1 MNRYK
6 VDRANT
12 LQAPVGM
19 TAMLYVGDD
28 LATAR
33 KVFDNAQ
40 PGLSPWGELHKS
52 YGILLTEWK
61 ETSYQVLMS
70 KGIQP

>member
-6 VDRANT
+6 VDRAYT

-19 TAMLYVGDD
+19 TGVLHVGDD
-28 LATAR
+28 LAIAR
-33 KVFDNAQ
+33 KVFDQAK
-40 PGLSPWGELHKS
+40 PGFSPWGELHPNC
-52 YGILLTEWK
+52 GILLTEWK
-61 ETSYQVLMS
+61 ETSYTVLMS